1 MDYNKDKVDELTL
14 ALLFLVTHDRQEGL
28 GARAWKGFD
37 WDTMDRLY
45 GKGFITNPASKAKS
59 VAMTEDGFKKSEEL
73 FRKHFM
79 NK

>member
-1 MDYNKDKVDELTL
+1 MDYDKDKVDELTL
-14 ALLFLVTHDRQEGL
+14 ALLFLVTHDRQEGI

-59 VAMTEDGFKKSEEL
+59 VAMTEEGFKKSEEL
-73 FRKHFM
+73 FRKHFVGQ
-79 NK
+79 

>member
-37 WDTMDRLY
+37 WNTLDRLY
-45 GKGFITNPASKAKS
+45 AKDFITNPASKAKS
-59 VAMTEDGFKKSEEL
+59 VAMTEDSYKKSEEL

-79 NK
+79 SK

>member
-1 MDYNKDKVDELTL
+1 MDYDKDKVDELTL
-14 ALLFLVTHDRQEGL
+14 ALLFLVTHDRQEGF

-37 WDTMDRLY
+37 LDTMDRLY
-45 GKGFITNPASKAKS
+45 GKGFIANPASKAKS

>member
-1 MDYNKDKVDELTL
+1 MDYDKDKVDELSL
-14 ALLFLVTHDRQEGL
+14 ALLFLVTHDRQEGI

-59 VAMTEDGFKKSEEL
+59 VAMTEEGFKKSEEL
-73 FRKHFM
+73 FRKHFVGQ
-79 NK
+79 

>member
-1 MDYNKDKVDELTL
+1 MDYDKDKVDELTL
-14 ALLFLVTHDRQEGL
+14 AILFLVTHDRQEGL

-45 GKGFITNPASKAKS
+45 EKGFITNPASKAKS

-79 NK
+79 SK

>member
-14 ALLFLVTHDRQEGL
+14 ALLFLVTHDRQEEL

-45 GKGFITNPASKAKS
+45 EKGFITNPASKAKS
-59 VAMTEDGFKKSEEL
+59 VAMTEDGYKKSEEL

-79 NK
+79 SK

>member
-1 MDYNKDKVDELTL
+1 MDYDKDKVDELTL

-28 GARAWKGFD
+28 GAGAWKGFD
-37 WDTMDRLY
+37 WGTMDRLY
-45 GKGFITNPASKAKS
+45 EKGFITNPASKAKS

-73 FRKHFM
+73 FRKHFK

>member
-1 MDYNKDKVDELTL
+1 MDYDKDKVDELTL

-45 GKGFITNPASKAKS
+45 GKGFITNSASKAKS